1 MTYKL
6 AIEIDGNGHSD
17 KNIDYKIK
25 RQRAIEQNPVYKL
38 IRIDPHKKD
47 FDIFKTVN
55 WILRH
60 IKQSAKC
67 SIK

>member
-25 RQRAIEQNPVYKL
+25 RQKAIEENPVYKL

-47 FDIFKTVN
+47 FDIFKTV
-55 WILRH
+55 
-60 IKQSAKC
+60 S
-67 SIK
+67 